1 MDLRDQLSA
10 DDIKRLLVNPDVD
23 AKAGLAE
30 TIGAQIDAKTL
41 SPQELGVA
49 QTLIRV
55 LVKDASER
63 VRRSLSESLKKS
75 DDVPHDVAMS
85 LAKDIESVALPM
97 LEASPV
103 FSNEELI
110 EIISLG
116 SANKQV
122 AIARRERVE
131 EVVSEA
137 LVQTENEQV
146 THTLV
151 SNTGAKISQS
161 SYDNILV
168 LYPNNEEVQQRL
180 AVREDVPLEITE
192 KLITM
197 VSGQLKDFL
206 LEKKKLS
213 VSQANVITQD
223 ARERATVDLVEEA
236 RNVADVVSFV
246 KHLHKNHR
254 LTPSLIARGLCTG
267 DINFFEAAMA
277 QLAGLPRENASL
289 MIHDAGKLGLK
300 AVVDRTPIPKVY
312 YPLFRV
318 AIDVMRETD
327 YDGYADDQ
335 VRYRSK
341 MVERILTQYERID
354 PEDVDYLISVLED
367 RTVQSKAA

>member
-1 MDLRDQLSA
+1 MELRNQLSA
-10 DDIKRLLVNPDVD
+10 KDIQKLLVNPDTEAKAELAGTIGSHID
-23 AKAGLAE
+23 AKALA
-30 TIGAQIDAKTL
+30 
-41 SPQELGVA
+41 PRELTVA
-49 QTLIRV
+49 QSLIRV

-75 DDVPHDVAMS
+75 DDVPHDVAMA

-116 SANKQV
+116 SAEKQI
-122 AIARRERVE
+122 AIAGRETVE
-131 EVVSEA
+131 ESVSEA
-137 LVQTENEQV
+137 LVQTENGQV
-146 THTLV
+146 AETLV
-151 SNTGAKISQS
+151 GNKGAQISAT

-168 LYPNNEEVQQRL
+168 LYPDNEDVKQRL
-180 AVREDVPLEITE
+180 AIREDVPLEITE

-236 RNVADVVSFV
+236 RNVSDVVSFV
-246 KHLHKNHR
+246 HHLHKNHR
-254 LTPSLIARGLCTG
+254 LTPSLIVRALCTG

-277 QLAGLPRENASL
+277 QLSGLPRENAAL

-300 AVVDRTPIPKVY
+300 AVVERTAIPKVY
-312 YPLFRV
+312 YPIFRV
-318 AIDVMRETD
+318 AIDVMRDTE
-327 YDGYADDQ
+327 YDGHADDQ
-335 VRYRSK
+335 WRYRSK
-341 MVERILTQYERID
+341 MIERILTQYERID
-354 PEDVDYLISVLED
+354 PEDVDYLINVLED
-367 RTVQSKAA
+367 RTVQAKAA